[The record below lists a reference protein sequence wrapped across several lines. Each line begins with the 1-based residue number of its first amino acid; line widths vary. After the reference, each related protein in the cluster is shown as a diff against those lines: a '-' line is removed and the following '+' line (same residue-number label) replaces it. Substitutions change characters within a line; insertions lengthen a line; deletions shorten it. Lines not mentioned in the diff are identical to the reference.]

1 MEEDRETL
9 QEELAEEEQT
19 SEMQSEE
26 VNSEAEE
33 KQAEETADAAE
44 TAEETAA
51 SSGEEKEKET
61 EAAETSE
68 DEKAEAETIKVV
80 KPESSER
87 EAKVSGEEIK
97 EEASEEADKE
107 KAGEEHQLSD
117 EDREIAERIRL
128 RKLEARAKNRRM
140 KIRII
145 SIITLFVLAVVFLIL
160 SFTPLFTV
168 DSIEVKG
175 NSHYTSEEIISMGH
189 AVPGKNI
196 IYHSDKASIKEYLEL
211 NPYIKSAD
219 VKRKLPSTLVISV
232 KERTQM
238 MALRYDDDYLI
249 LDREGVLLQK
259 SRTKPKLTLIE
270 GNVISRIK
278 LGEPLGTQNDE
289 LIEKTVELMQAMA
302 DNDLYFVKVDMSD
315 IHAVKAYVYDSLT
328 VRTDY
333 DRLIENI
340 KNGRLHMV
348 LDKLFEDSIKRG
360 TITFDDEGNAS
371 FMPTI

>member
-1 MEEDRETL
+1 LEEDREAL
-9 QEELAEEEQT
+9 QEERIEEEAPEDANEET
-19 SEMQSEE
+19 SEEQSEE
-26 VNSEAEE
+26 VNTEAREG
-33 KQAEETADAAE
+33 KADETAE
-44 TAEETAA
+44 TEKTAEETAA
-51 SSGEEKEKET
+51 SSGEEITEGTEESRIAES
-61 EAAETSE
+61 EAA
-68 DEKAEAETIKVV
+68 DAETIKVV
-80 KPESSER
+80 KPESS
-87 EAKVSGEEIK
+87 
-97 EEASEEADKE
+97 ASEEITNEEGTHEE
-107 KAGEEHQLSD
+107 KASEEHQLSD

-128 RKLEARAKNRRM
+128 RKLEARAKDRRM
-140 KIRII
+140 KLRII

-160 SFTPLFTV
+160 SFTPIFTV
-168 DSIEVKG
+168 DSIEVRG

-211 NPYIKSAD
+211 NPYIKSAE

-232 KERTQM
+232 SERTQM
-238 MALRYDDDYLI
+238 MAIAYDDDYLI
-249 LDREGVLLQK
+249 LDREGILLQK

-270 GNVISRIK
+270 GNVITRIK
-278 LGEPLGTQNDE
+278 LGEPLGTKNED
-289 LIEKTVELMQAMA
+289 LILKSVDLMQAMA

-315 IHAVKAYVYDSLT
+315 LHSVKAYVYDSLT

-333 DRLIENI
+333 DKLLENI